1 MDELVQKLSKG
12 DHKVTVSTHVKSP
25 QDLKDMI
32 ERDYVLVKFTETRG
46 GTELGYPLDKE
57 RSQLDGANYDDA
69 YAKILGRKSRTVGI
83 VG

>member
-32 ERDYVLVKFTETRG
+32 ER
-46 GTELGYPLDKE
+46 
-57 RSQLDGANYDDA
+57 N
-69 YAKILGRKSRTVGI
+69 
-83 VG
+83 